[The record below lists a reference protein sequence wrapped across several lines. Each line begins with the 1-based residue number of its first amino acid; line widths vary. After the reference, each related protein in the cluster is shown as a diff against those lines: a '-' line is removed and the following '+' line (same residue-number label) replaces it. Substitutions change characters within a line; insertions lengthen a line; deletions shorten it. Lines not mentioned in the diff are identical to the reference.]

1 MNIVMSLVNLSRMAA
16 LLMMVTV
23 TSAAFATDSTGC
35 QASASDNTQV
45 IDAVRTMY
53 AAATT
58 DDMVGFHSVASAK
71 FYAFDG
77 GKRFDGD
84 ALMNVV
90 KAMHAAGNIYVWK
103 VTEPEVHVTCSVA
116 WITCVNRGSV
126 KDASGTKE
134 LAWVESA
141 FLEKEAGQ
149 WRILF
154 LHSTRMP

>member
-16 LLMMVTV
+16 LLMMVMV
-23 TSAAFATDSTGC
+23 TSAAFAADSTGC

-90 KAMHAAGNIYVWK
+90 
-103 VTEPEVHVTCSVA
+103 A
-116 WITCVNRGSV
+116 WITYVNRGSV